1 MRDLKRKVDTT
12 SGGGNFDSFPFSRAL
27 SAPVKK
33 NNFLQIVKHDFL
45 G

>member
-33 NNFLQIVKHDFL
+33 IFLQIVKHDFL